1 MQARGSVHPTWNE
14 LIMSTIVLVNPPY
27 AFWSPEKNYLRP
39 FIGNLPSLGL
49 LSLGAI
55 LRKSGYR
62 VKIVESASR
71 GLSFSQT
78 IDQILQ
84 ERPAYVGLSC
94 TTASVENAAKIA
106 RAIKETRPDTRVL
119 AGGPHITA
127 LPEKTFR
134 RFPDFDFGILGE
146 GEAALVELLESL
158 EGKKDL
164 DQVESAVYRRGE
176 EIRVNPRRRFIEN
189 LDTLPFPAF
198 DLLPDFPRVY
208 RPPFLNYQKGPA
220 ASLLS
225 SRGCPQDCTFC
236 DRSVFGNRYRYY
248 SEDYLFAGV
257 SFLVRRYG
265 IRHLVF
271 TDDQFA
277 ASRPRLMRLCEKM
290 SGGGLNIQWNCDARV
305 DSMDPDLLKLMKRAG
320 CWMIS
325 YGIESGSQKILD
337 QTRKGITLDQVEQ
350 AVRWTKEAGI
360 RAKGLFMI
368 GYPEETEETLGETLA
383 FIGRSRL
390 DEINLSFLT
399 PYPGTEIY
407 RQAKGTSN
415 FEEHWGRM
423 NALNCLLPSEA
434 LTCRELE
441 KAYGKIIRRFYMRSG
456 PTLSYLSLLLR
467 SPENVSRL
475 AEGLGRWLLRR

>member
-1 MQARGSVHPTWNE
+1 MIP
-14 LIMSTIVLVNPPY
+14 IVLVNPPY
-27 AFWSPEKNYLRP
+27 SFWSPDRNYLRP

-62 VKIVESASR
+62 VKIVESASL
-71 GLSFSQT
+71 GLSFART
-78 IDQILQ
+78 IGEILR
-84 ERPAYVGLSC
+84 ERPTYVGLSC

-106 RAIKETRPDTRVL
+106 KAVKEKNPETLVL

-127 LPEKTFR
+127 LPEETFR
-134 RFPDFDFGILGE
+134 RFPDFDFGIRGE
-146 GEAALVELLESL
+146 GETALPDLLEAL
-158 EGKKDL
+158 EGKKNL
-164 DQVESAVYRRGE
+164 DQVQSAVFRQGE
-176 EIRVNPRRRFIEN
+176 EIRVNPRRGFIEN

-198 DLLPDFPRVY
+198 DLLPEFPWAY
-208 RPPFLNYQKGPA
+208 HPPFLNYLKGPA
-220 ASLLS
+220 ASLIS
-225 SRGCPQDCTFC
+225 SRGCPQSCTFC
-236 DRSVFGNRYRYY
+236 DRSVFGNHYRYF
-248 SEDYLFAGV
+248 SEDYLWDLI
-257 SFLVRRYG
+257 SLLHRNRQYG

-277 ASRPRLMRLCEKM
+277 ASRPRLVRLCEKLAR
-290 SGGGLNIQWNCDARV
+290 GGLNLRWNCDARV
-305 DSMDPDLLKLMKRAG
+305 DSVDLPVLKMMKKAG

-383 FIGRSRL
+383 FIGQSRL

-407 RQAKGTSN
+407 RQAKGTPN
-415 FEEHWGRM
+415 FVEDWARM
-423 NALNCLLPSEA
+423 NALNCLLPPEA

-441 KAYGKIIRRFYMRSG
+441 NAYGKIIRRFYMRPG
-456 PTLSYLSLLLR
+456 PTVSYLNLLLR
-467 SPENVSRL
+467 SPENCGRL
-475 AEGLGRWLLRR
+475 WSGLSGRLLRR